1 MTNMWTI
8 KAIYPMGGH
17 VVFDGDQPYR
27 FSDKQSALDKVETM
41 NAVEK
46 KNDTNTRYIVVLDN

>member
-1 MTNMWTI
+1 MWTI